1 MIITRR
7 YVTLE
12 EAITA
17 FSAESKPTMKEYGRH
32 RYYSPDAHRKHHRAA
47 KSAGAN
53 NRRDKK
59 PQRRR
64 H

>member
-1 MIITRR
+1 MVITKRFES
-7 YVTLE
+7 LE
-12 EAITA
+12 AAITA
-17 FSAESKPTMKEYGRH
+17 FSAESKPTMREYARH

-47 KSAGAN
+47 RSAGAN